1 MKKLP
6 VLFVLFAVILLTAL
20 PINAMADVIT
30 DTMTM
35 TLDKPSVI
43 ANAVP
48 IEIED
53 YEDAAGQ
60 ATSTIEPFVYTY
72 LKAIADNPHITIP
85 FNVSEDGIY
94 DVVVEVM
101 SNAGPLPRTGLIQ
114 IDDSDKVYMNT
125 LHGDRTQIPEYFT
138 GMQVALSAGDHKVH
152 LYLGDDFDDTT
163 VKSLFFDKFY
173 VVKTSEIPVIE
184 IAPIQTE
191 STSIQ
196 ESAPVQ
202 QVTVTAPQTSDIT
215 LILSVMAA
223 GSLLTGLKIK
233 IKRKK

>member
-1 MKKLP
+1 MKKFP
-6 VLFVLFAVILLTAL
+6 VLIISFVVILLTAL
-20 PINAMADVIT
+20 PVNAMAEVIT

-48 IEIED
+48 VEIED
-53 YEDAAGQ
+53 FEDAAGQ

-85 FNVSEDGIY
+85 FNVSEDGMY

-101 SNAGPLPRTGLIQ
+101 SNAGELPRTGLIQ

-138 GMQVALSAGDHKVH
+138 GMQVMLSAGDHKVH

-173 VVKTSEIPVIE
+173 VVKTGEIPVVETHHIE
-184 IAPIQTE
+184 EAPV
-191 STSIQ
+191 Q

-202 QVTVTAPQTSDIT
+202 QVKATVTAPQTNDIT
-215 LILSVMAA
+215 LIFSVMAV
-223 GSLLTGLKIK
+223 GSLLAGLKIK
-233 IKRKK
+233 MRKK